1 MPKYDHTTIFNTTLL
16 ENATAPQLA
25 WTAVTTD
32 QQLKDELEKFNGA
45 LSHYADDAHS
55 SFRVRLLDQYRTIFI
70 GSLNGE
76 NKVIKLG
83 PNFITQDD
91 TVASPEDS
99 LQYRLQIPKLSF
111 GGKLHET
118 SEVDAAEEVIL
129 TRPSAFDTEF
139 TDPMSS
145 LKQIADD
152 LRAVKTKVDDIKPT
166 LPSDDEKQKALDD
179 TTSAIDVAM
188 HHLED
193 IQEDLPPNIQAT
205 TLPTE

>member
-45 LSHYADDAHS
+45 LSHYADEAHS
-55 SFRVRLLDQYRTIFI
+55 SFRIRLLDQYRTIFV

-76 NKVIKLG
+76 NKIIKLG

-91 TVASPEDS
+91 TVASPEES

-118 SEVDAAEEVIL
+118 SEMDSAQEVVL
-129 TRPSAFDTEF
+129 SQPSAFESDL
-139 TDPMSS
+139 TDPLSS
-145 LKQIADD
+145 LKQLEDD
-152 LRAVKTKVDDIKPT
+152 LRAIKNKVDDIKPT
-166 LPSDDEKQKALDD
+166 LPSDDAKQKALDD
-179 TTSAIDVAM
+179 TTSSLDVAL

-193 IQEDLPPNIQAT
+193 IQEDTPPTPEPT
-205 TLPTE
+205 TLPAE